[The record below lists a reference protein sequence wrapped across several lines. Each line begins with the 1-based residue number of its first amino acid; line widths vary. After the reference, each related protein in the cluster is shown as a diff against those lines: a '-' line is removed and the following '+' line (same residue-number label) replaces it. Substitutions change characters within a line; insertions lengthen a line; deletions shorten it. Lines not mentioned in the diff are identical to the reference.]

1 MIDLQKKGLPNSIQS
16 LDGEP
21 ILLNTDFRLWIRFY
35 EEFERFNNHV
45 IDEIDCSYLFVNEPP
60 IIDKHILKRAKTIL
74 I

>member
-1 MIDLQKKGLPNSIQS
+1 MIDLRTKGLPNSIQS

-35 EEFERFNNHV
+35 EELERFRLNRY
-45 IDEIDCSYLFVNEPP
+45 IGDL
-60 IIDKHILKRAKTIL
+60 L